1 MKFDRNVLQ
10 VHSTSNVMEL
20 EFGFIATLSRRRPF
34 PVVVLEGG
42 RRGGGVSLAAAA
54 GCYY

>member
-20 EFGFIATLSRRRPF
+20 EFGFIATLSRGRPF